1 MSKIEFL
8 SPPSSVS
15 MADEW
20 FDLATTDH
28 FWIEWRH
35 SVLLRQ
41 LNRAR
46 FRGKIALEVGCG
58 HGLVREMLER
68 DRGIRVD
75 GCDLNQHALE
85 KATSGKGRLLVY
97 DVFDRNSEML
107 GAYDLLLLMD
117 VIEHI
122 DDDLEFVKVS
132 LQHLKPDGLV
142 VINVPAHMNFY
153 SQYDEVAGH
162 KRRYGVADIKSL
174 FRQARLKP
182 ISIAQWGL
190 FLLPALLMRKL
201 ILRLTPPEHTISVGF
216 VPSNPFLHGIL
227 KRLQALETSIPFS
240 MPIGSSLLAVGRR
253 MSDAST

>member
-1 MSKIEFL
+1 MNGLIWQL
-8 SPPSSVS
+8 
-15 MADEW
+15 
-20 FDLATTDH
+20 TDH
-28 FWIEWRH
+28 FWIKWRH

-97 DVFDRNSEML
+97 NVFDRNVEML

-122 DDDLEFVKVS
+122 DDDLAFVKAS
-132 LQHLKPDGLV
+132 LEHLKPDGLV
-142 VINVPAHMNFY
+142 VINVPAHRPSTVNMM
-153 SQYDEVAGH
+153 
-162 KRRYGVADIKSL
+162 KSPATSAVTVL
-174 FRQARLKP
+174 P
-182 ISIAQWGL
+182 ISNL
-190 FLLPALLMRKL
+190 FSAK
-201 ILRLTPPEHTISVGF
+201 HV
-216 VPSNPFLHGIL
+216 
-227 KRLQALETSIPFS
+227 
-240 MPIGSSLLAVGRR
+240 
-253 MSDAST
+253 

>member
-1 MSKIEFL
+1 MSEIEFL
-8 SPPSSVS
+8 SPPTSVS
-15 MADEW
+15 MADQW

-28 FWIEWRH
+28 FWIKWRH
-35 SVLLRQ
+35 SVLPRQ

-97 DVFDRNSEML
+97 NVFDRNVDML

-122 DDDLEFVKVS
+122 DDDLAFVKAS
-132 LQHLKPDGLV
+132 LEHLKPGGLV
-142 VINVPAHMNFY
+142 AINVPAHTALY
-153 SQYDEVAGH
+153 SRYDDVCGH
-162 KRRYGVADIKSL
+162 KRRYSVADIKSL
-174 FRQARLKP
+174 FCRAGLEP
-182 ISIAQWGL
+182 ISIAQWGF
-190 FLLPALLMRKL
+190 FLVPALLIRKL
-201 ILRLTPPEHTISVGF
+201 ILRLTPPERTIRVGF
-216 VPSNPFLHGIL
+216 VPANPLLHSIL
-227 KRLQALETSIPFS
+227 KGLQDLETKIPFS
-240 MPIGSSLLAVGRR
+240 LPIGSSLLAIAQRAP
-253 MSDAST
+253 SAPA

>member
-1 MSKIEFL
+1 MYSTE
-8 SPPSSVS
+8 
-15 MADEW
+15 
-20 FDLATTDH
+20 T
-28 FWIEWRH
+28 
-35 SVLLRQ
+35 Q
-41 LNRAR
+41 
-46 FRGKIALEVGCG
+46 
-58 HGLVREMLER
+58 
-68 DRGIRVD
+68 
-75 GCDLNQHALE
+75 
-85 KATSGKGRLLVY
+85 
-97 DVFDRNSEML
+97 EML

-142 VINVPAHMNFY
+142 VINVPAHMTFY

-201 ILRLTPPEHTISVGF
+201 ILRLTPPEDTISVGF

-253 MSDAST
+253 MSDASS

>member
-1 MSKIEFL
+1 
-8 SPPSSVS
+8 
-15 MADEW
+15 
-20 FDLATTDH
+20 
-28 FWIEWRH
+28 
-35 SVLLRQ
+35 
-41 LNRAR
+41 
-46 FRGKIALEVGCG
+46 
-58 HGLVREMLER
+58 MLER

-117 VIEHI
+117 VIEHV

-142 VINVPAHMNFY
+142 VINVPAHMTFY

-162 KRRYGVADIKSL
+162 KRRYGVADMNLS

-201 ILRLTPPEHTISVGF
+201 ILRLTPPEHTISVGL

-227 KRLQALETSIPFS
+227 KRLQALLRQVSRSQCPS
-240 MPIGSSLLAVGRR
+240 AAPCLR
-253 MSDAST
+253 SDAVCRTRLPKWSSGQNQRKRFGSGAEFSCCYCC